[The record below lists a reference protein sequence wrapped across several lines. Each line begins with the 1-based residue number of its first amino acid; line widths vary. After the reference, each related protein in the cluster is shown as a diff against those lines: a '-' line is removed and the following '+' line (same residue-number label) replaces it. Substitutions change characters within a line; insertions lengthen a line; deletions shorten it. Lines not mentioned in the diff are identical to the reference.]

1 MQNKYSK
8 KQLEE
13 LYNCEIFKDS
23 GFDNSHLFWTA
34 HGLPLTE
41 DGEDILFTYADGWY
55 REKHKKCQYCKHL
68 KIVVPQI
75 NVPSYQLCC
84 AKGKIIRDYL
94 LDMTSVMRICS
105 CYEVDG
111 NRYE

>member
-1 MQNKYSK
+1 MNEGQIKITPKMSEK
-8 KQLEE
+8 
-13 LYNCEIFKDS
+13 
-23 GFDNSHLFWTA
+23 
-34 HGLPLTE
+34 
-41 DGEDILFTYADGWY
+41 ILKY
-55 REKHKKCQYCKHL
+55 REKHKKRQYCKHL

-94 LDMTSVMRICS
+94 PDMTSVMRICS

>member
-23 GFDNSHLFWTA
+23 GFDNSHLFWIA

-41 DGEDILFTYADGWY
+41 DGEDILFTYADGWDLNELHESI
-55 REKHKKCQYCKHL
+55 REAIREHC
-68 KIVVPQI
+68 IVFDGE
-75 NVPSYQLCC
+75 S
-84 AKGKIIRDYL
+84 
-94 LDMTSVMRICS
+94 
-105 CYEVDG
+105 EVQNERGSD
-111 NRYE
+111 

>member
-1 MQNKYSK
+1 MNGGQIKIIPKMSEK
-8 KQLEE
+8 VLK
-13 LYNCEIFKDS
+13 
-23 GFDNSHLFWTA
+23 
-34 HGLPLTE
+34 
-41 DGEDILFTYADGWY
+41 Y

-94 LDMTSVMRICS
+94 PDMTSVRRICS
-105 CYEVDG
+105 CYEVDE